1 MVQRPP
7 RLKRT
12 DALCPYTTLVR
23 SATADSTFFTSVRM
37 RDTRFLLTFVRAV
50 LRRMRFFACGVLAIN
65 SSSLSNGQQGRST
78 ASTEQPNRAR
88 SSESMSRSG
97 RFKNDR
103 TLLEGCAHSQRT
115 GEGQWRLRE
124 NPALALAFG
133 AIKSRSPALEEE
145 DARAASSAPPP
156 PSPTNAPPT

>member
-1 MVQRPP
+1 
-7 RLKRT
+7 
-12 DALCPYTTLVR
+12 
-23 SATADSTFFTSVRM
+23 M
-37 RDTRFLLTFVRAV
+37 RISDWSSDVCSSDL

-88 SSESMSRSG
+88 SSESMSRCG
-97 RFKNDR
+97 RFQNDR
-103 TLLEGCAHSQRT
+103 TLLEGCAHSQRA

-133 AIKSRSPALEEE
+133 ALKGRSPALDEA
-145 DARAASSAPPP
+145 DASAAASARLARAAIDAPVLRALAEVALGAR
-156 PSPTNAPPT
+156 S

>member
-1 MVQRPP
+1 
-7 RLKRT
+7 
-12 DALCPYTTLVR
+12 
-23 SATADSTFFTSVRM
+23 M
-37 RDTRFLLTFVRAV
+37 RISDWSSDVCSSDL

-88 SSESMSRSG
+88 SSESMSRCG
-97 RFKNDR
+97 RFQNDR
-103 TLLEGCAHSQRT
+103 TLLEGCAHSQRA

-133 AIKSRSPALEEE
+133 AIKGRSPALDAADEPEEHTSE
-145 DARAASSAPPP
+145 LQSLMRISYAVYCLKKKTDLS
-156 PSPTNAPPT
+156 

>member
-1 MVQRPP
+1 
-7 RLKRT
+7 
-12 DALCPYTTLVR
+12 
-23 SATADSTFFTSVRM
+23 M
-37 RDTRFLLTFVRAV
+37 RISDWSSDVCSSDL

-88 SSESMSRSG
+88 SSESMSRCG
-97 RFKNDR
+97 RFQNDR
-103 TLLEGCAHSQRT
+103 TLLEGCAHSQRA

-133 AIKSRSPALEEE
+133 AIKGRSPALDEA
-145 DARAASSAPPP
+145 DDRAAASARLARPAIGAPLV
-156 PSPTNAPPT
+156 TETTRVALGGGENA